1 MDSEENVLSLKQYH
15 DIISLA
21 EWDEIEKVN
30 IDKTG
35 YNPIII
41 SNIFGRQ

>member
-15 DIISLA
+15 EIISLE

-30 IDKTG
+30 TNKKRD
-35 YNPIII
+35 IIP
-41 SNIFGRQ
+41 